1 MATRVLNTP
10 VLPPLQQRQRPTQS
24 RQSQSLLEAEITE
37 KFRAQQ
43 IKEKL
48 DAATR
53 SNFLGGLTSTM
64 QLAMRAH
71 AQGNTNMVKFL
82 FGGMKRSVRA
92 NWKMALKVHPFLA
105 NAIVRAET
113 PEDFFG
119 GVPPEIAQEF
129 EFNKVRTDTAKQQ
142 QQLIATKVAEA
153 KEEAEYQ
160 RTGKMSRG
168 RGIAYL
174 SKSVQILQQRQQ
186 GQGQLKFGPDGKTPI
201 IGTDTDETKGL
212 ARMFGMVLVKG
223 GQLDLA
229 QLLFKKYGVEVDA
242 KGRPV
247 DPPKPRPEP
256 EIVPAPPD
264 VLKKHRAAID
274 ADLAKRRVWPDPA
287 DIMTSSLRP
296 RTGPASRTPEIVPAP
311 PDVLK
316 RYKDE
321 IAADVAKKLKRPKRR
336 SELSKFLEDQSAIV
350 KGMDKHKEHVD
361 SSTRSMHGGKAQ
373 VVSGG
378 LISMPTAQSS
388 NRFKTVQPATAK
400 VATKMT
406 EFDRLSRTAPSE
418 KEWKHIALSVNKV
431 KPSEIDATMATQK
444 EFIKMAIATKT
455 VNAATAKR
463 YKKDLRLIDEW
474 EKKRF
479 LNRSDRTEQ
488 ARFILMSVFSV
499 RPSWRRSN

>member
-1 MATRVLNTP
+1 MATQILNTP
-10 VLPPLQQRQRPTQS
+10 VLPPLPQRQRPMQS

-64 QLAMRAH
+64 QLAMKAH

-82 FGGMKRSVRA
+82 FSGMKRSVRA

-119 GVPPEIAQEF
+119 GVPKEIAQEF
-129 EFNKVRTDTAKQQ
+129 ELGQVKLGVEKQRRKAIDLELQ
-142 QQLIATKVAEA
+142 QKQ
-153 KEEAEYQ
+153 EEAEYQ
-160 RTGKMSRG
+160 KTGKMSRG
-168 RGIAYL
+168 MGIKYVTNAL
-174 SKSVQILQQRQQ
+174 PRIQQADQADPKTFVPGGGSTGGKQ
-186 GQGQLKFGPDGKTPI
+186 GDN
-201 IGTDTDETKGL
+201 L
-212 ARMFGMVLVKG
+212 ARMYAEVLRTS
-223 GQLDLA
+223 GQPELA
-229 QLLFKKYGVEVDA
+229 VMMLKSRGIKADA
-242 KGRPV
+242 QGRPIE
-247 DPPKPRPEP
+247 PPKPKPVP

-264 VLKKHRAAID
+264 VLKKHKAAID
-274 ADLAKRRVWPDPA
+274 ADLAKKRVWPDPA
-287 DIMTSSLRP
+287 EPMAAPLRP
-296 RTGPASRTPEIVPAP
+296 RIGPASRTPEIVPAA

-316 RYKDE
+316 RYKAE
-321 IAADVAKKLKRPKRR
+321 IASDVAKKLKRPKRR
-336 SELSKFLEDQSAIV
+336 SELSRFLEDQSAV
-350 KGMDKHKEHVD
+350 RGADRRAAELEE
-361 SSTRSMHGGKAQ
+361 STVRGMHGGKAQ

-378 LISMPTAQSS
+378 LTSMPTMRPVVGAG
-388 NRFKTVQPATAK
+388 RPAAIK
-400 VATKMT
+400 PSTKMT

-418 KEWKHIALSVNKV
+418 KEWKHIALNVNKI
-431 KPSEIDATMATQK
+431 KPSEIDNAMATQK
-444 EFIKMAIATKT
+444 EFIKMSIATKT
-455 VNAATAKR
+455 VNAATAER

-479 LNRSDRTEQ
+479 LNQRDKTEQ

-499 RPSWRRSN
+499 RPSWRGGK